1 METYYSEETL
11 PLVLQAKDVQK
22 ILGISK
28 GKTYELM
35 NSSDFPTI
43 FLDKRMIVPRDRF
56 FDWLNEDKRKVKR
69 KAIFLSS

>member
-43 FLDKRMIVPRDRF
+43 FLNKRMVVPRDRF
-56 FDWLNEDKRKVKR
+56 FDWLNEDRRKVKR